1 MGRYKI
7 LTVLF
12 LMCVFPLGCSDRYSA
27 RVEVSPM
34 NDARTG
40 DLRKLYRQVREQ
52 ADRLCATD
60 IQLLSDRVQYNSSCE
75 LQSFEI
81 ANIVGI
87 EAWYTIYLDD
97 N

>member
-12 LMCVFPLGCSDRYSA
+12 LTCVLLLGCSDRYSA

-34 NDARTG
+34 NGARTG
-40 DLRKLYRQVREQ
+40 DLPELCRQVRAQ

-81 ANIVGI
+81 ANIVGM
-87 EAWYTIYLDD
+87 EDWYTIYLDD
-97 N
+97 D